1 LTGAPAP
8 KSAAPVNRGV
18 TATAVLTSAAILLF
32 LISAAGGFV
41 AARVIGAEPVP
52 PPKSHGTSAPAE
64 PAPTTFARRTGDASS
79 VQGGQNAT
87 FSVDVPTDWSRFTGS
102 GVGDNLPPSTL
113 VEWVSPDGSQMLAV
127 DHIADYFPTYDIAQ
141 YSKGL
146 SSDRPSGTF
155 TSVSTAQLTNGRDG
169 VEMFYRTFDRGSR
182 GNSEQISRTTFAQI
196 FRWGTG
202 LWAVSVTVP
211 TDQETT
217 AKAELYERMV
227 PTFTITG

>member
-1 LTGAPAP
+1 
-8 KSAAPVNRGV
+8 
-18 TATAVLTSAAILLF
+18 VLTSAAILLF
-32 LISAAGGFV
+32 FISAAGGFV
-41 AARVIGAEPVP
+41 AARVIGAEPVIP
-52 PPKSHGTSAPAE
+52 PNSHSTSAPAE
-64 PAPTTFARRTGDASS
+64 PPPTKFERRTGDASS
-79 VQGGQNAT
+79 VQGGSQSAT
-87 FSVDVPTDWSRFTGS
+87 FSVEVPQDWTRFTGS

-127 DHIADYFPTYDIAQ
+127 DHIANYFPTYSIEQ

-146 SSDRPSGTF
+146 STNRGSGTF
-155 TSVSTAQLTNGRDG
+155 TGLRTAKLTDGRDG
-169 VEMFYRTFDRGSR
+169 IETDYRTFDRGNR

-211 TDQETT
+211 TEQETT
-217 AKAELYERMV
+217 AKTELYDRIV